1 MAPVTRLPDPDPA
14 AAFDPAAE
22 MRALAGRLVAATR
35 ENPANTALAREC
47 RAVLLV
53 LMGQGDPDE
62 DAAWQTFIDGLSTPT
77 RSEPGPCG

>member
-1 MAPVTRLPDPDPA
+1 MAAVSQLPAPDPSAD
-14 AAFDPAAE
+14 FDPREE

-35 ENPANTALAREC
+35 AAPSNTALAREC

-62 DAAWQTFIDGLSTPT
+62 DAAWQSFIDGLGTPT
-77 RSEPGPCG
+77 KPEGGYG